1 MLNVVLSIIVFYYLV
16 KTGDLFK
23 LIKMGKKLVQDFF
36 DTLKKDK
43 QVTEENRNPL
53 EILKLRYV
61 QGEIDKAEYEQ
72 IVKNL

>member
-1 MLNVVLSIIVFYYLV
+1 MLNIILTIIVFYYLV

-23 LIKMGKKLVQDFF
+23 LMRMGKNLLQDFLIS
-36 DTLKKDK
+36 LKKDK
-43 QVTEENRNPL
+43 QGLEENINPL

-72 IVKNL
+72 ILKNI